1 MSYRHQTEEMAVK
14 SSQNEMIR
22 MSFYST
28 RHWSCYSRSPI
39 LKFHFRNIPTSLIR
53 HQPFQSCQGQ
63 HGLEKWIKGNQVSQ
77 GWPSGPDGQQ
87 ILLREC
93 WAPDLASHTRV
104 SFLLTPTAVPEKAAN
119 QPVGGMQSS
128 GSNAGSAYIS
138 QPSVQY
144 LALHPMLFVLRF
156 VFLHGKHT
164 NAMCHLFIPH
174 PSAPEN
180 VVLSVCR
187 HEPRLLGF
195 PALIHIL

>member
-1 MSYRHQTEEMAVK
+1 MGWRSELKA
-14 SSQNEMIR
+14 IR
-22 MSFYST
+22 
-28 RHWSCYSRSPI
+28 SRRVGLRVLMDS
-39 LKFHFRNIPTSLIR
+39 KYFRENAES
-53 HQPFQSCQGQ
+53 
-63 HGLEKWIKGNQVSQ
+63 
-77 GWPSGPDGQQ
+77 
-87 ILLREC
+87 
-93 WAPDLASHTRV
+93 PDLASHTRV